1 MRQTKI
7 YVPAASSLEER
18 TPEWRHNGQYQLIAR
33 LAPNATIAMARAQ
46 IASLNAEQLQDKR
59 DPFIPLIKASG
70 GFFTIVSGLQEDQV
84 ETVKPILLLLQ
95 SAVLLLLLMGWV
107 NLISLL
113 LIRAVQRSASATASA
128 SPRLPSPSFCQP
140 AHGCFSSA

>member
-1 MRQTKI
+1 MEPRSSWSVFFRGISITWRQTKI

-18 TPEWRHNGQYQLIAR
+18 TPEWRHNGQYQLIAC

-84 ETVKPILLLLQ
+84 ETVKP
-95 SAVLLLLLMGWV
+95 SCCCCKAPYC
-107 NLISLL
+107 SC
-113 LIRAVQRSASATASA
+113 S
-128 SPRLPSPSFCQP
+128 
-140 AHGCFSSA
+140 